1 MKHASGVLALG
12 PAPVNLGTAG
22 AFVIIAQAGVST
34 VPSSAITG
42 DVGVSAIAATGLT
55 GFSLVLDPSG
65 TFSTSSQVSGRLFA
79 ADYTPPTP
87 ARLTQAVSDMQ
98 AAYTDAMGRPLPL
111 FTELAGGE
119 HRNIVQY
126 MYIGAY
132 APCQLG
138 VIGGQVFVPGLYK
151 WSSTVSAATSFT
163 FAGSATDTWIFQIA
177 GTYDLATGVNV
188 RLVGGALPKNIV
200 WAVAGAVTL
209 HAGSN
214 HKGVILGKTGIT
226 VQTAG
231 IVKGR
236 LFAQTAVALQSAK
249 ISA

>member
-1 MKHASGVLALG
+1 MLCILSTVALCILHASGVLALG

-111 FTELAGGE
+111 FTELAGG
-119 HRNIVQY
+119 
-126 MYIGAY
+126 
-132 APCQLG
+132 

-231 IVKGR
+231 VVKGR